1 MVKVLF
7 QVNTKDL
14 AKSSRHIHASGEIT
28 IQLNTSK
35 DCRNH
40 KDQTAAFPIYISEYR
55 IYKNRQTVCDY
66 QLFEIAPKCQL
77 HAKAHSLIV
86 KSMSFV
92 DLLTQLLMSG
102 DRSLENLR
110 EKEYPGQELQEI
122 LLCLIFS
129 PVHICQIPHHRKC
142 IIRNTQWHNHC
153 HPGWPG

>member
-7 QVNTKDL
+7 QVNAKDL
-14 AKSSRHIHASGEIT
+14 AKSSRHVHTSGEIT

-40 KDQTAAFPIYISEYR
+40 KDQTAAFPIYISKYR

-66 QLFEIAPKCQL
+66 QLFKISPQRQL
-77 HAKAHSLIV
+77 HAKAHTLILKRMSLI
-86 KSMSFV
+86 
-92 DLLTQLLMSG
+92 DLRTQLLMSG

-110 EKEYPGQELQEI
+110 EEEYPGQELQEV

-129 PVHICQIPHHRKC
+129 PVHICQITYHRKG
-142 IIRNTQWHNHC
+142 IIRNTKRHDHC
-153 HPGWPG
+153 HPGWSG